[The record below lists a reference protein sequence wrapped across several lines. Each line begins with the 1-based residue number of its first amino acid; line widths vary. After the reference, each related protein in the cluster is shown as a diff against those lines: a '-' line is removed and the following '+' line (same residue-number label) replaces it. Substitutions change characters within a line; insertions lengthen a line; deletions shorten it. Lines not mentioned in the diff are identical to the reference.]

1 MIRIDVPDNGTVKNL
16 ILDGVTWNP
25 SESLKLTSAQ
35 ELWWRDIKLTI
46 VVPWDSLK
54 AVCPDVERPLH
65 GNGKVRL
72 SGKCRQ
78 NLLKVNKFEIIE
90 ESDSDAGY

>member
-1 MIRIDVPDNGTVKNL
+1 MTRINVQDTGVVKDL
-16 ILDGVTWNP
+16 VLVGVTWNP
-25 SESLKLTSAQ
+25 ATRQFKSADQ
-35 ELWWRDIKLTI
+35 LCWRGEDLDI
-46 VVPWDSLK
+46 VVPRDSLK

-78 NLLKVNKFEIIE
+78 NFLKVNKFEIIE
-90 ESDSDAGY
+90 ESDSDAGH